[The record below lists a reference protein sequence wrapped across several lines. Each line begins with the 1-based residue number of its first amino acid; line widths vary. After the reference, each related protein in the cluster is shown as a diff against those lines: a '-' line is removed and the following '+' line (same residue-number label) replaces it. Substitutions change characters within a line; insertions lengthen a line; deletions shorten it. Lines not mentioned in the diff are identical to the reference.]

1 MVGIGTAS
9 ELSGV
14 GIETIRYYERE
25 GIVPKPERA
34 ANGRRIYTDAEIGR
48 LRFLKTCRG
57 LGFSL
62 PDSKALL
69 GMSEQTNSDCDA
81 VRDLSQEHIR
91 QIRRKITEL
100 RALKSALEELTA
112 NCRSG
117 NVRCP
122 MLDRLHHA

>member
-1 MVGIGTAS
+1 MVGIGAAS
-9 ELSGV
+9 KLSGV

-34 ANGRRIYTDAEIGR
+34 ANGRRVYTDAEIGR
-48 LRFLKTCRG
+48 LRVLRKCRD

-62 PDSKALL
+62 LDSKILL
-69 GMSEQTNSDCDA
+69 GLSEQTNSDCAA
-81 VRDLSQEHIR
+81 VREMSQEHIR
-91 QIRRKITEL
+91 KIRHKIAEL

-112 NCRSG
+112 NCVSG

-122 MLDRLHHA
+122 MMDRLRNQ